1 MSELKRDSY
10 LPRDAK
16 GGRMCSVSV
25 SEQQKQGCALF
36 GQDSMAV
43 LRKEEERQHLIETR
57 SDVVSGQTEKEL
69 KERV

>member
-1 MSELKRDSY
+1 
-10 LPRDAK
+10 
-16 GGRMCSVSV
+16 
-25 SEQQKQGCALF
+25 
-36 GQDSMAV
+36 MAV